1 MRNVDSMRHFSSRTH
16 RQAESK
22 NGGRDGGRRE
32 VLNAQITQILND
44 ARTSNAT
51 HNRKLKELSALRSKT
66 SSSSL
71 FFSAFCKTLTPLFA
85 FQRRTASAERTVRF
99 ISAFAMARDSGPASQ
114 CDAFLEDFLRFLLPV
129 SAAANRTHR
138 FRACQI
144 VSLIILQLPD
154 DAEVSSELW
163 DEVID
168 CMKLRAEDKVP
179 VIRISAVRAL
189 SRFASDCENSDIL
202 DLFLDMLPLEQTVEV
217 RKTIVLSLPPSNVT
231 AQAIIDSTL
240 DVSES
245 VRKAAYCVLASKF
258 PLQSLSIKH
267 RTLILQRGLA
277 DRSVAVSNECLKL
290 LKDEWLIKC
299 CRGDPLELLKF
310 LDVETYEFV
319 GESVADALLKAGLIK
334 VRDGENIRQYISSSG
349 EMTEDSAHCT
359 PSIQLMEAEVALYWR
374 MICRHLQMEAQA
386 KGSDAASTMGTE
398 AAVYAAEASDS
409 NDLLE
414 QILPA
419 TISDYIDLVKAH
431 IDAGPNYRFACRQLL
446 LLGAL
451 LDFSDA
457 TNRKVA
463 STFVL
468 ELLHKPFDHE
478 VDQYGDMVVIGDG
491 INLGGD
497 KDWAEAVSG
506 LARKVH
512 AASGEFEEVVLGVV
526 EEIAR
531 PCRERTADFMQ
542 WMHCLAVFGLC
553 LEKARSYHCIQGRAT
568 EPAELLQS
576 LLLPAAKHS
585 HLEVQRIAVRCLGL
599 FGLLEKKPS
608 QELVK
613 QLKVSFV
620 KGPAPISIIA
630 CKALFD
636 LGMWHNLQEVDR
648 VVGQDVLSQHQDY
661 DITSSPLNFSDTDG
675 ISNIKLLDLLY
686 AGLIKDDWD
695 NSLAS
700 DENES
705 VQGALG
711 EGFAKVLLVSE
722 NYKSMPTSLHPLLLS
737 KLITLYFSNESKDL
751 HRLKQCLSVFFEHYP
766 SLSANH
772 KKCISKSFITVM
784 CSMWPG
790 INGNAGGSAYVV
802 SNMRKRAVQV
812 SRFMLQI
819 MQAPLYKNETEDGN
833 DTGEV
838 PEVIEE
844 PPLECGE
851 EGLAIRIATEVATF
865 HTKKTPAE
873 KSYVSALCR
882 ILVLLHFRLSEQGAI
897 QLMRR
902 LLIRVAES
910 VSAEKDLVKELRRM
924 ADHLKALDRQPD
936 QEMSQDQANLIF
948 GRLELDFNMDFNVS
962 VEMPQTPAPC
972 STKPTRRRKQ
982 VRLEEESSDEDSS
995 PTSVVPN
1002 NLGTVSARSQRA
1014 SKTAALSKMTAK
1026 TAFRIDEDDEDE
1038 EGSEVTSDE
1047 DSDGSD

>member
-1 MRNVDSMRHFSSRTH
+1 M
-16 RQAESK
+16 AEATVEEEKSLMLK
-22 NGGRDGGRRE
+22 I
-32 VLNAQITQILND
+32 AQILND
-44 ARTSNAT
+44 ASTSNAT
-51 HNRKLKELSALRSKT
+51 YNRKLKELSALRSKT

-99 ISAFAMARDSGPASQ
+99 VSAFATARDSGPASQ
-114 CDAFLEDFLRFLLPV
+114 CNAFLEDFLRFLLPV

-144 VSLIILQLPD
+144 VSSIILQLPD

-168 CMKLRAEDKVP
+168 CMKLRAGDKVP

-202 DLFLDMLPLEQTVEV
+202 DLFLDMLPLEQTLEV

-290 LKDEWLIKC
+290 MKDEWLIKC

-334 VRDGENIRQYISSSG
+334 VRDGENIRQYISSSD
-349 EMTEDSAHCT
+349 EMTEEDSARCA

-722 NYKSMPTSLHPLLLS
+722 NYQSMPASLHPLLLS

-784 CSMWPG
+784 RSMWPG
-790 INGNAGGSAYVV
+790 INGNAGGSSYVV

-844 PPLECGE
+844 LPLECGE

-865 HTKKTPAE
+865 STKKTPAE

-897 QLMRR
+897 QLIRR
-902 LLIRVAES
+902 LLICVAES
-910 VSAEKDLVKELRRM
+910 VSAEKDLFKELRRM
-924 ADHLKALDRQPD
+924 ADHLKALDRHPD

-948 GRLELDFNMDFNVS
+948 GRLELAFNMDFNVS

-982 VRLEEESSDEDSS
+982 VRLEEETSDEDSS

>member
-1 MRNVDSMRHFSSRTH
+1 M
-16 RQAESK
+16 AEATVEEEKSLMLK
-22 NGGRDGGRRE
+22 I
-32 VLNAQITQILND
+32 AQILND

-71 FFSAFCKTLTPLFA
+71 FFSAFCKTLTPFFA

-99 ISAFAMARDSGPASQ
+99 ISAFATARDSGPASQ

-144 VSLIILQLPD
+144 VSSIILQLPD

-168 CMKLRAEDKVP
+168 CMKLRAGDKVP

-334 VRDGENIRQYISSSG
+334 VRDGENIRQYISSSD
-349 EMTEDSAHCT
+349 EMAEEDSAHCT

-457 TNRKVA
+457 TNRKFA

-512 AASGEFEEVVLGVV
+512 AASGEFEEVVIGVV

-542 WMHCLAVFGLC
+542 WMHCLAVFGLY

-722 NYKSMPTSLHPLLLS
+722 NYQGMPASLHPLLLS

-784 CSMWPG
+784 RSMWPG
-790 INGNAGGSAYVV
+790 INGNAGGSAYMV

-819 MQAPLYKNETEDGN
+819 MQAPLYKNEMEDGN

-851 EGLAIRIATEVATF
+851 EGLAIRLATEVATF

-897 QLMRR
+897 QLIRR

-924 ADHLKALDRQPD
+924 ADHLKALDRHPD
-936 QEMSQDQANLIF
+936 QEMLQDQANLIF